1 MQKRS
6 GLKVIASGNL
16 IEINSSKTQDGKPF
30 NIGRM
35 ISKAGE
41 KTTELTF
48 YCFDDKINKKLN
60 SGNYFGE
67 RVKIQGKIQTRFED
81 NIEGQK
87 ETRLLAHVKSIE
99 KARSL
104 KDEARF
110 IALGLIKKVQDC
122 LNCTLC
128 EIEAEAIYNSVCY
141 RTSLEVVV
149 VNPYLRKKVNR
160 NRGQK
165 ALIKGKVENIFDEK
179 YMKNKK
185 RYRTV
190 CIMESLNIVQN
201 SVSR

>member
-1 MQKRS
+1 VNIKNFFKR
-6 GLKVIASGNL
+6 
-16 IEINSSKTQDGKPF
+16 E
-30 NIGRM
+30 
-35 ISKAGE
+35 
-41 KTTELTF
+41 
-48 YCFDDKINKKLN
+48 
-60 SGNYFGE
+60 
-67 RVKIQGKIQTRFED
+67 
-81 NIEGQK
+81 
-87 ETRLLAHVKSIE
+87 
-99 KARSL
+99 
-104 KDEARF
+104 
-110 IALGLIKKVQDC
+110 
-122 LNCTLC
+122 

-165 ALIKGKVENIFDEK
+165 ALIKGKVDNIFDEK